1 MVLIERGEVLSLVKV
16 RSQPKFR
23 CTGIKGGLMTS
34 SKALLV
40 DNEVSFSLGLTHV
53 LHMGVTKRW

>member
-1 MVLIERGEVLSLVKV
+1 MVREVRFSLVKLKN
-16 RSQPKFR
+16 QPKFR